1 MMVEGSAV
9 IAQSLKTQGV
19 EFVFGIVGIPIVEL
33 ALAFQDA
40 GIQFIGMRN
49 EQAASYAAS
58 AVGFLTGRPACCLVV
73 PGPGLIHALAGMANA
88 SVNCWP
94 LLVIAGGY
102 DTDQAGMGAFQEWPQ
117 VEASRPYVKY
127 AARLEGLQFAPF
139 HIEKAVRTS
148 MYGRPGPC
156 YIEVPGDM
164 ITNTVDDSSISF
176 PSRCPSPPSMLAD
189 PTAILK
195 AVDSLRNAK
204 CPLVIIGKGAAYGKA
219 EKEIRKFVLKNNLP
233 FLPTPMGKGVM
244 PDDHPLCVSAARS
257 RCLKGADVIIL
268 FGARLNW
275 ILHFG
280 KSPRFSPNAK
290 VIQIDVC
297 AEEMSNNV
305 ASHVML
311 VGDIKSVAKQ
321 LNSALEGQVSLC
333 DPGCSWWYSL
343 QQKVQENSLLS
354 KSLMTDAS
362 LPMSFYSAYSMIVQ
376 FLPRSV
382 VIVNEGSTT
391 MDIGRTVFNS
401 HFPRQR
407 LDAGTFGTMGVGC
420 GFAIAAA
427 LLEQQKLPSQQA
439 PVLCIQGDSA
449 FGFSGMEVET
459 AHRYKLPVIFIV
471 MNNNGIYQGMD
482 GESWADIS
490 SADCLGTSLP
500 PTSLTPNLQYN
511 MFAGLY
517 NGEGYNIKTLN
528 ELSSTLKKVFTTLP
542 SRRCPVIINVEVS
555 PYSSKKPQEFS
566 WLTRSKL

>member
-407 LDAGTFGTMGVGC
+407 
-420 GFAIAAA
+420 
-427 LLEQQKLPSQQA
+427 
-439 PVLCIQGDSA
+439 
-449 FGFSGMEVET
+449 
-459 AHRYKLPVIFIV
+459 YKLPVIFIV